1 LFFFGTPSESHVV
14 SMDGLI
20 LPHLLMKL
28 LSIPRLLIAV
38 AMLALGSTS
47 YSALI
52 FDYRFDETGNQ
63 ANNTGGA
70 PNPLTLY
77 SSSGVQ
83 GDLHGLPGSGIGG
96 QPGNRAFKTSA
107 TRLGGAGSDPAS
119 GGVGVMQ
126 GGTAFDGLASFTIQG
141 WFNASVVGGSAG
153 RLVERFKSADSSLS
167 QYISFTLSS
176 REAEK
181 DGTLSLQI
189 GSVTAASTRSALL
202 GQKDT
207 WTFFAVTYDYNATAG
222 TSTVN
227 FYVGSEASAVSL
239 LVSRTIS
246 TGIINSNDGT
256 ASIYFGNNATFTRPF
271 AGLMDNIRLYGAA
284 DHSGALTLSELETL
298 RKADM
303 IPEPGAVALVALGA
317 VALLRFRKR

>member
-1 LFFFGTPSESHVV
+1 
-14 SMDGLI
+14 
-20 LPHLLMKL
+20 MKL
-28 LSIPRLLIAV
+28 LSIPHLLIAV
-38 AMLALGSTS
+38 ATLALSSTG
-47 YSALI
+47 YSSLI
-52 FDYRFDETGNQ
+52 FDYRFNETGNQ
-63 ANNTGGA
+63 ATNTGGA
-70 PNPLTLY
+70 SNPLTLY
-77 SSSGVQ
+77 RSSGVQ
-83 GDLHGLPGSGIGG
+83 GDLHSSPGSGVGG
-96 QPGNRAFKTSA
+96 QAGNRAFDNRSA
-107 TRLGGAGSDPAS
+107 TRLGGAGSDPAT

-126 GGTAFDGLASFTIQG
+126 GGTSFDGLASFTIQG

-153 RLVERFKSADSSLS
+153 RLMERFKSGDSSLS

-176 REAEK
+176 REAER

-189 GSVTAASTRSALL
+189 GGVTATSTRSALL

-207 WTFFAVTYDYNATAG
+207 WTFFAVTYDYNAIAG

-227 FYVGSEASAVSL
+227 FYVGSETSAVSL

-246 TGIINSNDGT
+246 TGIINSNDGN

-298 RKADM
+298 RNADM
-303 IPEPGAVALVALGA
+303 IPEPGTVALVALGA